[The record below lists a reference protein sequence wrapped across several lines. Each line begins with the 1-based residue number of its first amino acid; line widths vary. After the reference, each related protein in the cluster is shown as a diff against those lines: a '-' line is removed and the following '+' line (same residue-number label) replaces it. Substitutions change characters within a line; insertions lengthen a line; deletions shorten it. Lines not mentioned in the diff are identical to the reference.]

1 VRWAAAKGIG
11 RITSRLD
18 LTMADDVV
26 NAIFQIMNFDINE
39 HNWHGCCLTLA
50 ELSRRGLLLPNRLD
64 QAFNVLHKAL
74 LFDENKGNF
83 SSGANVRDAACYVAW
98 AFARAFD
105 PLILQDYQV
114 DLAKTLLKV
123 TLFDREINC
132 RRAASAAF

>member
-26 NAIFQIMNFDINE
+26 NAIFQIMNFD
-39 HNWHGCCLTLA
+39 
-50 ELSRRGLLLPNRLD
+50 
-64 QAFNVLHKAL
+64 
-74 LFDENKGNF
+74 KGNF